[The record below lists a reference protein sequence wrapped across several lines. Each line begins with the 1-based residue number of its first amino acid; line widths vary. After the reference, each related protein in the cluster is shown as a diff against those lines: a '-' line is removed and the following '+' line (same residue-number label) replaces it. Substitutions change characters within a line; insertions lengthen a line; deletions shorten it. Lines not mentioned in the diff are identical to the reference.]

1 MAKWQYTKG
10 LHDLGNGCFA
20 YLQPDG
26 SWGWSNAGLIADHD
40 QTLLVDTLFDLKL
53 TREML
58 DRMRAAVPA
67 AKSIGR
73 LVNTHSNGDH
83 TFGNQLVKDA
93 EIIASRACAEEMKER
108 PAEELAAMQRNWR
121 QLGEAGAFLH
131 EVMGSKFKW
140 DDVTNTLPTRVFDDE
155 LKLKVG
161 DKEVVLKTVGPAHTR
176 GDVLVH
182 VPKDRT
188 VFTGDILFVEGHP
201 VLWAGPV
208 DNWVA
213 ACDQIIAWDVETVVP
228 GHGPITDKKGVQA
241 MKDYLLYIK
250 AEARRRYDAGMPVF
264 QAARDI
270 ALDRFAGWGDPER
283 MVVNVASLYRE
294 FGAKQELGIMELF
307 AEMGRFHAEREGE
320 GRARPRSSARTLT
333 TAGSALPPVA
343 QGVDQRHQPQARRRE
358 IVFDAQRIARPRR
371 AADHAR
377 PFELAQL
384 QRQHAMRQRGVVAPE
399 VAEAL
404 GAVLQIV
411 EQQGRPATA
420 QQAHGLFDWAARDD
434 IFHRQSWLQNCA

>member
-1 MAKWQYTKG
+1 
-10 LHDLGNGCFA
+10 
-20 YLQPDG
+20 
-26 SWGWSNAGLIADHD
+26 
-40 QTLLVDTLFDLKL
+40 
-53 TREML
+53 
-58 DRMRAAVPA
+58 MRAAVPA

-73 LVNTHSNGDH
+73 LVNTHANGDH
-83 TFGNQLVKDA
+83 TFGNQLVKEA

-294 FGAKQELGIMELF
+294 FGSPQELGIMELF
-307 AEMGRFHAEREGE
+307 AEMGRFE
-320 GRARPRSSARTLT
+320 AR
-333 TAGSALPPVA
+333 
-343 QGVDQRHQPQARRRE
+343 HE
-358 IVFDAQRIARPRR
+358 EPRR
-371 AADHAR
+371 CAA
-377 PFELAQL
+377 
-384 QRQHAMRQRGVVAPE
+384 
-399 VAEAL
+399 
-404 GAVLQIV
+404 
-411 EQQGRPATA
+411 
-420 QQAHGLFDWAARDD
+420 
-434 IFHRQSWLQNCA
+434 

>member
-26 SWGWSNAGLIADHD
+26 SWGWSNAGLIADRD

-58 DRMRAAVPA
+58 EQMRAAVPA
-67 AKSIGR
+67 ASSIGR

-93 EIIASRACAEEMKER
+93 EIIASRACAEEMKEL
-108 PAEELAAMQRNWR
+108 PAAALAAMERNWR

-161 DKEVVLKTVGPAHTR
+161 DKDVVLKTVGPAHTR

-264 QAARDI
+264 AAARDI

-294 FGAKQELGIMELF
+294 FGSKQELGIMELF
-307 AEMGRFHAEREGE
+307 AEMGRFHAE
-320 GRARPRSSARTLT
+320 
-333 TAGSALPPVA
+333 
-343 QGVDQRHQPQARRRE
+343 HK
-358 IVFDAQRIARPRR
+358 
-371 AADHAR
+371 HA
-377 PFELAQL
+377 
-384 QRQHAMRQRGVVAPE
+384 H
-399 VAEAL
+399 
-404 GAVLQIV
+404 
-411 EQQGRPATA
+411 
-420 QQAHGLFDWAARDD
+420 
-434 IFHRQSWLQNCA
+434 

>member
-20 YLQPDG
+20 WLQPDG
-26 SWGWSNAGLIADHD
+26 SWGWSNAGLIADRD

-58 DRMRAAVPA
+58 DQMRAAVPA

-73 LVNTHSNGDH
+73 LVNTHANGDH
-83 TFGNQLVKDA
+83 TFGNQLVKEA
-93 EIIASRACAEEMKER
+93 EIIASRACAEEMEER

-155 LKLKVG
+155 LKLTVG
-161 DKEVVLKTVGPAHTR
+161 TKDVVLKTVGPAHTR

-294 FGAKQELGIMELF
+294 FGSKQELGIMELF
-307 AEMGRFHAEREGE
+307 AEMGRFHAERKGH
-320 GRARPRSSARTLT
+320 G
-333 TAGSALPPVA
+333 
-343 QGVDQRHQPQARRRE
+343 
-358 IVFDAQRIARPRR
+358 
-371 AADHAR
+371 HA
-377 PFELAQL
+377 
-384 QRQHAMRQRGVVAPE
+384 H
-399 VAEAL
+399 
-404 GAVLQIV
+404 
-411 EQQGRPATA
+411 
-420 QQAHGLFDWAARDD
+420 
-434 IFHRQSWLQNCA
+434 

>member
-20 YLQPDG
+20 WLQPDG
-26 SWGWSNAGLIADHD
+26 SWGWSNAGLIADRE

-53 TREML
+53 TAEML
-58 DRMRAAVPA
+58 GQMRAAVPA
-67 AKSIGR
+67 AESIGR
-73 LVNTHSNGDH
+73 LVNTHANGDH

-93 EIIASRACAEEMKER
+93 EIIASRACAEEMSEL
-108 PAEELAAMQRNWR
+108 PAERLAAMEQNWR

-140 DDVTNTLPTRVFDDE
+140 DDVKNTLPTRVFDDE
-155 LKLKVG
+155 LRLEVG
-161 DKEVVLKTVGPAHTR
+161 DKAVLLKTVGPAHTK

-182 VPKDRT
+182 VPVDRT

-213 ACDQIIAWDVETVVP
+213 ACDQILAWNVETVVP

-270 ALDRFAGWGDPER
+270 ALDRFAGWGDAER

-294 FGAKQELGIMELF
+294 FGSRQELDIMELF
-307 AEMGRFHAEREGE
+307 GQMGRFHAELK
-320 GRARPRSSARTLT
+320 AK
-333 TAGSALPPVA
+333 AGHGHAH
-343 QGVDQRHQPQARRRE
+343 RH
-358 IVFDAQRIARPRR
+358 
-371 AADHAR
+371 
-377 PFELAQL
+377 
-384 QRQHAMRQRGVVAPE
+384 
-399 VAEAL
+399 
-404 GAVLQIV
+404 
-411 EQQGRPATA
+411 
-420 QQAHGLFDWAARDD
+420 AH
-434 IFHRQSWLQNCA
+434 